1 VRSEPIRSSNLGTRT
16 QATRRRVFWA
26 AAWRHHSGTSHWH
39 NNNTCRDLL
48 AAWNR
53 DRMVAICNNHLGY
66 TYRRRGLV
74 QVWPE
79 ILNYLSFSIHKFT
92 QNRLDFF
99 FWFCLLSCSD
109 FLRTLPRACAIAL
122 LAPAFSANER
132 NLSSSLTISSKY
144 FSLPIEN
151 GKAAEFW
158 NLIFE
163 PAEVGFAQ
171 GRNTL
176 LHPQHYISFLESLS
190 PSIC

>member
-109 FLRTLPRACAIAL
+109 FLRTLPRARAIAL
-122 LAPAFSANER
+122 LAPAFWQTVKSFKFINYLFEIFFFANR
-132 NLSSSLTISSKY
+132 KRKSCGI
-144 FSLPIEN
+144 
-151 GKAAEFW
+151 
-158 NLIFE
+158 
-163 PAEVGFAQ
+163 
-171 GRNTL
+171 
-176 LHPQHYISFLESLS
+176 LELNF
-190 PSIC
+190 